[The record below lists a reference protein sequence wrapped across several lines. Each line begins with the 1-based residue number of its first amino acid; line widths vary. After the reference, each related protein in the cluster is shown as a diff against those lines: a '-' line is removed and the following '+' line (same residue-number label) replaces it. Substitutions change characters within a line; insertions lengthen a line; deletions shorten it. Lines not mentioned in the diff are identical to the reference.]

1 MIAIA
6 AAAVLSLLKAV
17 ALIEAVLLVFLACG
31 LLATRREFFRP
42 SSLTRHALSP
52 VWMAAIFTILIT
64 AFAVLTF
71 AYSEVSYADELWWQF
86 EFSDEAPRSLR
97 ALLGVALSAG
107 FIAVWSLIRHARAP
121 TSKPTP
127 DDIAR
132 AIAIVETQDHADA
145 NLARMGDK
153 ALMFSADERAFI
165 MYAVQAN
172 SWVALFDPVGPRD
185 AWPELIWRF
194 VETAREAGG
203 RAVFYQVEA
212 DNLALYADSGL
223 QAFKLGEEALLDLT
237 SFDLTGSRRSGLRQS
252 YNRAQRAGLHFEFVA
267 QPDVAEL
274 YDDLARI
281 SASWLEHHSARE
293 KRFSLGAF
301 NRDYV
306 LSQPVAVLKREGRVL
321 AFATVMTTATH
332 EEATVDLMRFAP
344 DAPNAAMEFLFV
356 SLCLHF
362 KEQGFRCFSLGMAP
376 LSGLSDRRAAP
387 LWHKIGRTMFEH
399 GERFYNFR
407 GLRAFKEKFRPEW
420 RPRYL
425 AVPGGIEPALALADT
440 AALIGGGLKG
450 VLGK

>member
-1 MIAIA
+1 
-6 AAAVLSLLKAV
+6 
-17 ALIEAVLLVFLACG
+17 
-31 LLATRREFFRP
+31 
-42 SSLTRHALSP
+42 
-52 VWMAAIFTILIT
+52 
-64 AFAVLTF
+64 
-71 AYSEVSYADELWWQF
+71 
-86 EFSDEAPRSLR
+86 
-97 ALLGVALSAG
+97 
-107 FIAVWSLIRHARAP
+107 
-121 TSKPTP
+121 
-127 DDIAR
+127 
-132 AIAIVETQDHADA
+132 
-145 NLARMGDK
+145 
-153 ALMFSADERAFI
+153 
-165 MYAVQAN
+165 
-172 SWVALFDPVGPRD
+172 
-185 AWPELIWRF
+185 
-194 VETAREAGG
+194 
-203 RAVFYQVEA
+203 VEA

-237 SFDLTGSRRSGLRQS
+237 SFDLSGSRRSGLRQS
-252 YNRAQRAGLHFEFVA
+252 YSRAQRDGLHFEFVA

-281 SASWLEHHSARE
+281 SAAWLEHHSARE

-306 LSQPVAVLKREGRVL
+306 LSQPVAVLRREGRVL
-321 AFATVMTTATH
+321 AFATAMTTATR

-344 DAPNAAMEFLFV
+344 DAPNSAMEFLFV

-362 KEQGFRCFSLGMAP
+362 KEQGFGRFSLGMAP